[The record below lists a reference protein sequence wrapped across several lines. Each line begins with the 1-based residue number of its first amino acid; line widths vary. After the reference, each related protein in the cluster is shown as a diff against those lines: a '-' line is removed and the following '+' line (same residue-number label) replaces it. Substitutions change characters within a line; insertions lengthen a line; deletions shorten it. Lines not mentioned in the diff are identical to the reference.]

1 MKFRERI
8 AARVRAVDTSLTNG
22 ARSEISFCFKDYQ
35 DPRPGLRGSR
45 SLGITVDDTL
55 IPDACRYPVN
65 GGPLAAGN
73 EKTTLRNV
81 GKGWPGNED
90 RAGK

>member
-8 AARVRAVDTSLTNG
+8 AARVRAVNTLLTNG
-22 ARSEISFCFKDYQ
+22 ARSGISFCFEDYQ
-35 DPRPGLRGSR
+35 SSRPGIRGSR

-65 GGPLAAGN
+65 GGPLCR
-73 EKTTLRNV
+73 E
-81 GKGWPGNED
+81 
-90 RAGK
+90 